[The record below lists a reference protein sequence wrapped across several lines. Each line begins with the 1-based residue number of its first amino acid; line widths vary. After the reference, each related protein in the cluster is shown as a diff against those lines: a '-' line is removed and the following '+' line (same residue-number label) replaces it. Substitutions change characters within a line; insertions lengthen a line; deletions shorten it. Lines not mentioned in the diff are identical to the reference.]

1 MGLRPG
7 HCYCKNVKQRAF
19 TRVAKKVHRRNYVG
33 GIPGLKIRQFHMGT
47 GDRPYTHVVHYVT
60 AEKVQIRDNALE
72 SIRVTITRQL
82 TKKLTIANYYMK
94 LRVYPQF
101 FLREN
106 KQAQGAH
113 ADRIQMGMSQCPF
126 GKVIGAASR
135 VRVNQ
140 KILSVL
146 VDEANV
152 PIVVGILDKCDAKV
166 PGRMK
171 VVVEKNE
178 SNFKSIGTVKRK
190 RKMLKDQQE
199 EDLKNE
205 AAKAAGATPTDGKA
219 PAATGKPAPGAK
231 APAAAGGKTP
241 APAAG
246 AGKPAAPAAKGKK

>member
-19 TRVAKKVHRRNYVG
+19 TRVAKKVHRKNFVG
-33 GIPGLKIRQFHMGT
+33 GIPGLKIRQFHMST

-60 AEKVQIRDNALE
+60 SEKVQIRDNALE

-126 GKVIGAASR
+126 GKVIGVASR

-152 PIVVGILDKCDAKV
+152 PTVVAILDRCDSKV

-171 VVVEKNE
+171 VIVEKNE
-178 SNFKSIGTVKRK
+178 SNFKSVGTVKKK
-190 RKMLKDQQE
+190 RRMIKDQQE

-205 AAKAAGATPTDGKA
+205 AAKAAGATPTDGKTPA
-219 PAATGKPAPGAK
+219 AATGKQAEGAK
-231 APAAAGGKTP
+231 APAAAVK
-241 APAAG
+241 PAAG
-246 AGKPAAPAAKGKK
+246 AKPAAPAAKGKK

>member
-19 TRVAKKVHRRNYVG
+19 TRVAKKVHRKNFVG

-72 SIRVTITRQL
+72 SIRTTITRQL
-82 TKKLTIANYYMK
+82 TKKLTVNNYFMK

-113 ADRIQMGMSQCPF
+113 ADRIQQGMSQCPF

-152 PIVVGILDKCDAKV
+152 PTVVGILDKCDAKV

-171 VVVEKNE
+171 VVVETNE
-178 SNFKSIGTVKRK
+178 SNFKSVGTVKKKK
-190 RKMLKDQQE
+190 RMIKDQQE
-199 EDLKNE
+199 EDLKTE
-205 AAKAAGATPTDGKA
+205 AAKAAGVTTEAKPGDAK
-219 PAATGKPAPGAK
+219 ATGAAKPGAAK
-231 APAAAGGKTP
+231 APAAAK
-241 APAAG
+241 AG
-246 AGKPAAPAAKGKK
+246 AAKAPAAKAGAKK

>member
-19 TRVAKKVHRRNYVG
+19 TRVAKKVHRKNFVG

-60 AEKVQIRDNALE
+60 AERVQIRDNALE
-72 SIRVTITRQL
+72 SIRTTITRQL
-82 TKKLTIANYYMK
+82 TKKLTVNNYFMK

-113 ADRIQMGMSQCPF
+113 ADRIQQGMSQCPF

-146 VDEANV
+146 VDQANV

-171 VVVEKNE
+171 VIVEPNE
-178 SNFKSIGTVKRK
+178 NNFKSVGTVKKKK
-190 RKMLKDQQE
+190 RMIKDQQE
-199 EDLKNE
+199 EDLKKE
-205 AAKAAGATPTDGKA
+205 AAKAAGATDAKAGDAKAGGAAKPGAAKPGA
-219 PAATGKPAPGAK
+219 PAAKAGAAK
-231 APAAAGGKTP
+231 APAAK
-241 APAAG
+241 AG
-246 AGKPAAPAAKGKK
+246 AKK

>member
-19 TRVAKKVHRRNYVG
+19 TRVAKKVHRKNFVG

-60 AEKVQIRDNALE
+60 SEKVQIRDNALE

-126 GKVIGAASR
+126 GKVIGVASR

-152 PIVVGILDKCDAKV
+152 PTVVAILDRCDSKV

-171 VVVEKNE
+171 VIVEKNE
-178 SNFKSIGTVKRK
+178 SNFKSVGTVKKK
-190 RKMLKDQQE
+190 RRMIKDQQE

-205 AAKAAGATPTDGKA
+205 AAKAAGATPTDGKTPA
-219 PAATGKPAPGAK
+219 AATGKPAAGAK
-231 APAAAGGKTP
+231 APAAAGK
-241 APAAG
+241 PAAG
-246 AGKPAAPAAKGKK
+246 AKPAAPAAKGKK

>member
-19 TRVAKKVHRRNYVG
+19 TRVAKKVHRKNFVG

-60 AEKVQIRDNALE
+60 SEKVQIRDNALE

-126 GKVIGAASR
+126 GKVIGVASR

-152 PIVVGILDKCDAKV
+152 PTVVAILDRCDSKV

-171 VVVEKNE
+171 VIVEKNE
-178 SNFKSIGTVKRK
+178 SNFKSVGTVKKK
-190 RKMLKDQQE
+190 RRMIKDQQE

-205 AAKAAGATPTDGKA
+205 AAKAAGATPTDGKTPA
-219 PAATGKPAPGAK
+219 AATGKPAPGAK
-231 APAAAGGKTP
+231 APAAAGK
-241 APAAG
+241 PAAG
-246 AGKPAAPAAKGKK
+246 AKPAAPAAKGKK